1 MPPLQNSE
9 LPTEHEI
16 LEDEIP
22 ATTKEADERAEPE
35 QRQVEQEAGPGQKHA
50 EPTVARYSIRYTPQT
65 LTSSI
70 DCKCL
75 KKWPAR
81 WRFELP
87 TVCLEVA

>member
-35 QRQVEQEAGPGQKHA
+35 QRQIEHGSEL
-50 EPTVARYSIRYTPQT
+50 YQT
-65 LTSSI
+65 ALGFG
-70 DCKCL
+70 
-75 KKWPAR
+75 A
-81 WRFELP
+81 
-87 TVCLEVA
+87 VCC